1 MKHRIL
7 SALLLLALLL
17 QGLSPVVSAS
27 DLEDTILEG
36 TPGIRGFTAQ
46 QSLTGPEDID
56 FDGEAILLYEM
67 TTGTVAYAKNIDTR
81 REPAALT
88 KIMTC
93 LLALKHGN
101 PEDEVTVSQIALAS
115 IDSEASSAELKAG
128 EKYKLEELLYM
139 LMVRSAGDAAA
150 VIAEHISGSQ
160 GMFVELM
167 NTEAVE
173 LGCENTH
180 FASPHGLHDNDHYT
194 TARDMAIILEAAL
207 DYPLFGTLY
216 ATTVY
221 QLPADEEREARS
233 FYSPNYLITDDI
245 TKGYLDSRVIGG
257 ATGFTTP
264 AGRCVAC
271 IAEHESL
278 RYLVV
283 VLGASDQQDESGDP
297 VYTNLRTATALLDYA
312 CENFAPATVLT
323 ADTALAP
330 IPVNYGVGDVTP
342 MTAGGLTAL
351 LPTNYDSELFRTEVS
366 LPEGRLVAPIT
377 QGSEIGTADLYYNE
391 LLLGSV
397 QLTAADEVA
406 LADTDSMV
414 NDTSKQESSSQRTTR
429 LFITVVA
436 AIIGGAALILLLL
449 MIRASLIRTLRKRRK
464 MQQQAQR
471 QPQNR
476 KRR

>member
-1 MKHRIL
+1 MKRSML
-7 SALLLLALLL
+7 SLLLLLALLL
-17 QGLSPVVSAS
+17 QGLSGAAAAS
-27 DLEDTILEG
+27 DMEEGILEG

-46 QSLTGPEDID
+46 QSLSGPADMD
-56 FDGEAILLYEM
+56 FDGEAILLYEL
-67 TTGTVAYAKNIDTR
+67 TTGTMAYAKNIDTL

-101 PEDEVTVSQIALAS
+101 PQDEVTVSQIALETVDPEGS
-115 IDSEASSAELKAG
+115 NAELQAG
-128 EKYKLEELLYM
+128 EKYTLEELLYM

-180 FASPHGLHDNDHYT
+180 FANPHGLHDNEHYT
-194 TARDMAIILEAAL
+194 TARDMAIILEAAM

-221 QLPADEEREARS
+221 QLAADEDREARS
-233 FYSPNYLITDDI
+233 YYSSNYLITDDI
-245 TKGYLDSRVIGG
+245 TQGYLDERVIGG

-283 VLGASDQQDESGDP
+283 VLGASDQQDEGGNTI
-297 VYTNLRTATALLDYA
+297 YTNLKTASALLDYA
-312 CENFAPATVLT
+312 CETFAPNTVLT
-323 ADTALAP
+323 ADTALSP
-330 IPVNYGVGDVTP
+330 ISVNYGDGQVTP
-342 MTAGGLTAL
+342 VTAGGLTAL
-351 LPTNYDSELFRTEVS
+351 LPATYDQELFRTEVN
-366 LPEGRLVAPIT
+366 LPDGRLVAPID
-377 QGSEIGTADLYYNE
+377 QGIEIGTADIYYNE

-397 QLTAADEVA
+397 QLTASNAVA
-406 LADTDSMV
+406 LADTDSV
-414 NDTSKQESSSQRTTR
+414 PEDNTQAESSSLKTLRI
-429 LFITVVA
+429 LVTVVA
-436 AIIGGAALILLLL
+436 AIIGCAALLLL
-449 MIRASLIRTLRKRRK
+449 LLILRASIIRTLRKRRRARK
-464 MQQQAQR
+464 IAQR
-471 QPQNR
+471 KAQNR
-476 KRR
+476 RRQ